1 MWANTTDNNIKKI
14 QLIQNYAARLIA
26 GVSKYDRISPTLSTL
41 GWLTIKEHLVY
52 RDALLTFKSINNIAP
67 SYLCD
72 KFEERNRIHDRD
84 TRRKGDL
91 DIPKCKTSSGQRSF
105 KYRGTKIWNDLNADL
120 KSTSKL
126 NCFKTKPKTSLIE
139 RR

>member
-1 MWANTTDNNIKKI
+1 MS
-14 QLIQNYAARLIA
+14 L
-26 GVSKYDRISPTLSTL
+26 TLRTL

-52 RDALLTFKSINNIAP
+52 RDGLLTFKSINNIAP
-67 SYLCD
+67 PYLCN
-72 KFEERNRIHDRD
+72 KFEERNRIDNRD

-105 KYRGTKIWNDLNADL
+105 KHRGTKIWNGLNADL

-126 NCFKTKPKTSLIE
+126 NCFKIKLKISLIE